1 MAVKDIGKDAVE
13 YAVAEFARLRQRAML
28 EKYGGGASKKWY
40 LKIDNH
46 HYDQKLI
53 IRAAHVH
60 QGLGELAPAALWPV

>member
-1 MAVKDIGKDAVE
+1 MRSSMPSRSSRDCANE
-13 YAVAEFARLRQRAML
+13 PML

-60 QGLGELAPAALWPV
+60 QGLGELAPARRA